1 MRCFQRLLLS
11 ITCLLAIERF
21 VKSSLRTPRPRQRP
35 WLAEVRRII
44 ERNLYKLT
52 VRCNPQMTSED
63 EYRDETERACGLL
76 DDIRKRVRSIDGQVT
91 EILDELREHF
101 DEQRRYRNEWGPED
115 LDDHHD
121 EYWM

>member
-1 MRCFQRLLLS
+1 
-11 ITCLLAIERF
+11 
-21 VKSSLRTPRPRQRP
+21 
-35 WLAEVRRII
+35 
-44 ERNLYKLT
+44 
-52 VRCNPQMTSED
+52 MTSED

-101 DEQRRYRNEWGPED
+101 DEQRRSRNEWGPED